1 MSNWY
6 LQNGKE
12 SDIVLSSRVR
22 LARNLKQFN
31 FPGNLAEDE
40 SLKVLN
46 KIEEL
51 APCLGYGLK
60 FLKLENI
67 DDITEAIVQAIDKLL
82 ESIKRIDW
90 TQIAINEL
98 KNTKAE
104 LKKSLEMAMESQF
117 NLDEAKEIIE
127 TYKKALE
134 LACEELHIHSI
145 DPCCDL
151 ANPSLHNSEEIKEY
165 FLQKAR
171 EENES
176 N

>member
-1 MSNWY
+1 MS
-6 LQNGKE
+6 
-12 SDIVLSSRVR
+12 
-22 LARNLKQFN
+22 
-31 FPGNLAEDE
+31 
-40 SLKVLN
+40 
-46 KIEEL
+46 EEL
-51 APCLGYGLK
+51 NNLISK
-60 FLKLENI
+60 ENI

-90 TQIAINEL
+90 TQIAINELKNTKAEL